1 MPLELGELRSG
12 GGGEGGGVG
21 GCGVSFGT
29 FAVRASWDDGRE
41 RSRKA
46 SQGPTTSEV
55 VRCKRN
61 PDQMKLVP
69 LMFKQHT
76 VRLTGCEATTG
87 LCNQLRLLICSP
99 PVARTERGKER
110 KHTGKRLYP
119 RLICKSFQQ
128 LTYVSKPVQT
138 RGVKGGDSCM
148 QLLFLLRKHT
158 HWVEDSQEA
167 GWEWMRKKAKAGF

>member
-1 MPLELGELRSG
+1 M
-12 GGGEGGGVG
+12 G

-46 SQGPTTSEV
+46 SQGPTTSEA

-61 PDQMKLVP
+61 PDQMRLVP

-87 LCNQLRLLICSP
+87 LCNQLRLLICSR

-128 LTYVSKPVQT
+128 PTNVRKPVQT

-148 QLLFLLRKHT
+148 QLLFLLTQHNTHTGWRIHRRPSGSGCVRKQRQAFRAARST
-158 HWVEDSQEA
+158 LINTSS
-167 GWEWMRKKAKAGF
+167 FFF